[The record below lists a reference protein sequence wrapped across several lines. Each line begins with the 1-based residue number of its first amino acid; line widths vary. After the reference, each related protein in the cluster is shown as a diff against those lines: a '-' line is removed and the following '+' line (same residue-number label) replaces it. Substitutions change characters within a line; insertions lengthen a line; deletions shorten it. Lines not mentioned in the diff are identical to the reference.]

1 MKHVKVLQWVKQ
13 KAEPQ
18 YYWTKKTGWTK
29 KNMPEE
35 YWKIEEIGEV
45 EEND

>member
-1 MKHVKVLQWVKQ
+1 MSKIKVLKWVKH

-18 YYWTKKTGWTK
+18 YYWTKKTGWIK
-29 KNMPEE
+29 KNAPDE